1 MSPLHLEKLPRTL
14 ELKYS
19 EGQAC
24 LRYIDQRFLPYE
36 LKLVETTQWH
46 EVIDAIKTLAVRG
59 APAIGIAGAAG
70 VALWLTNAAGDVS
83 KEQRVHELQAVA
95 REIATA
101 RPTAVNLVWA
111 VQKVCTYAQEQLKNE
126 ASLDSASAKVCAYV
140 QQMTAEDERINR
152 AIGNNG
158 AGLIPENARILTHC
172 NAGSLAT
179 AFYGTALGVI
189 YTAAMQGK
197 VAMVYA
203 DETRPVGQGARLTV
217 WELSQAGVP
226 VTLNCDNMAA
236 TLMAQGNI
244 DCVIVGADRI
254 AKNGDTANKIGTYGL
269 AVLARH
275 HRIPFY
281 VAAPLSTFDFAID
294 TGADIPI
301 EQRSVSEVLAQPIA
315 CVQVYNPAFDVTP
328 GNLVSAFI
336 TEQGVYNAN
345 DLASLAETCGDR

>member
-14 ELKYS
+14 ELKHS
-19 EGQAC
+19 EGQAR
-24 LRYIDQRFLPYE
+24 LRYIDQRFLPHE

-95 REIATA
+95 REIAAA
-101 RPTAVNLVWA
+101 RPTAVNLAWA